1 VKSIEG
7 INLADV
13 TSLYAGAQTE
23 FLHLLYGQQ
32 IHIGGMKASID
43 LAERARI
50 SAGLSGVDLCCCNGA
65 GMRFLVRFRN
75 VASMV
80 GVDATESVVERG
92 RRLCREE
99 ELDDRIRFVLADA
112 CQSGMPTS
120 SADFVWGEDAWCYVV
135 EKPRLIAEAARLV
148 RPGGVIAFTDWV
160 EGPEELSEAEAQR
173 LLGMMN
179 FPNVEDIA
187 GYTRLL
193 RESGCEVHVAEDTGR
208 FPSYVDL
215 YLNMIEMQL
224 TYDVLRTVAFRSE
237 LLQTITDS
245 FRFLGELSRAGKI
258 VQARFIAR
266 RL

>member
-7 INLADV
+7 ISLADV

-92 RRLCREE
+92 RRLCR
-99 ELDDRIRFVLADA
+99 
-112 CQSGMPTS
+112 
-120 SADFVWGEDAWCYVV
+120 
-135 EKPRLIAEAARLV
+135 
-148 RPGGVIAFTDWV
+148 
-160 EGPEELSEAEAQR
+160 
-173 LLGMMN
+173 
-179 FPNVEDIA
+179 
-187 GYTRLL
+187 
-193 RESGCEVHVAEDTGR
+193 
-208 FPSYVDL
+208 
-215 YLNMIEMQL
+215 
-224 TYDVLRTVAFRSE
+224 
-237 LLQTITDS
+237 
-245 FRFLGELSRAGKI
+245 
-258 VQARFIAR
+258 
-266 RL
+266 

>member
-1 VKSIEG
+1 MG
-7 INLADV
+7 
-13 TSLYAGAQTE
+13 
-23 FLHLLYGQQ
+23 HLRL
-32 IHIGGMKASID
+32 
-43 LAERARI
+43 
-50 SAGLSGVDLCCCNGA
+50 
-65 GMRFLVRFRN
+65 
-75 VASMV
+75 
-80 GVDATESVVERG
+80 VER
-92 RRLCREE
+92 RRPARE
-99 ELDDRIRFVLADA
+99 
-112 CQSGMPTS
+112 
-120 SADFVWGEDAWCYVV
+120 
-135 EKPRLIAEAARLV
+135 
-148 RPGGVIAFTDWV
+148 
-160 EGPEELSEAEAQR
+160 EAQR

-224 TYDVLRTVAFRSE
+224 TYDVLRIVAFRSE

>member
-1 VKSIEG
+1 MKSIEG
-7 INLADV
+7 ISLADV
-13 TSLYAGAQTE
+13 TSLYTGAQTE

-50 SAGLSGVDLCCCNGA
+50 GAGLSGIDLCCCNGA

-160 EGPEELSEAEAQR
+160 EGPEELSPQ
-173 LLGMMN
+173 
-179 FPNVEDIA
+179 
-187 GYTRLL
+187 
-193 RESGCEVHVAEDTGR
+193 C
-208 FPSYVDL
+208 
-215 YLNMIEMQL
+215 
-224 TYDVLRTVAFRSE
+224 
-237 LLQTITDS
+237 
-245 FRFLGELSRAGKI
+245 
-258 VQARFIAR
+258 
-266 RL
+266 